1 MRTRPIAL
9 TIALI
14 FSAPLRSAEPS
25 SRDWTRTDTIL
36 ASVYVAA
43 QVADWSQTRQ
53 ICRYPNLHE
62 SNPFLGDH
70 PSAGAINRHFLKT
83 TILGLSIAY
92 LLKKTCP
99 AWVSRAWL
107 AANIGI
113 EIDCIA
119 TNYRNGIKIQFGVTF

>member
-1 MRTRPIAL
+1 MRARLIAL

-25 SRDWTRTDTIL
+25 SRDWTRTDTLL

-43 QVADWSQTRQ
+43 QFADWNQTRQ
-53 ICRYPNLHE
+53 ICRYPALHE
-62 SNPFLGDH
+62 SNPMLGDH

-83 TILGLSIAY
+83 TILDLAIAY

-99 AWVSRAWL
+99 PWVSRAWL
-107 AANIGI
+107 AANIAI
-113 EIDCIA
+113 EIDCIRA
-119 TNYRNGIKIQFGVTF
+119 NYRNGIKIQFGMKF